1 MVVNQQQLPAFFK
14 TIHLF
19 GRLDNDQLAII
30 AGSMQSQTIEKDSFV
45 YRLNGDALHFYI
57 LYRGKIR
64 LRRDVGEEEPYDAV
78 LAPGD
83 FFGLESISGEPY
95 WITDA
100 IAEEDSIILFMTSE
114 QLDLIS
120 QDIPDLRYRLD
131 LAVRS
136 YNLMWNV
143 SLAWREKDEAIYYF
157 ARRHLIYM
165 LLRMLGPFTLL
176 LGALTAF
183 LIGQFSM
190 GGAMIVPLVL
200 AGFFLTLSLLWGV
213 WVFFDWANDYFVVTD
228 RRVLVFEKVILMF
241 DSRNETPLEAVLAV
255 NQRTSWLGRIL
266 NYGDISVKSFTGT
279 NSMNFLEAT
288 NEVQQIIETLLLRAR
303 QRKSSEELRTI
314 SQTLRQRLNNQGQA
328 NTAQPQRAV
337 QAGGEQQGEPQ
348 PAQVRMSPLHRQ
360 VATFLNLRI
369 EENGIII
376 YRKHWFILLQQ
387 VWAPTLILLSL
398 LLLFVLRVAGVF
410 TLFSLAGTSLVVFSV
425 GFFVFLWWG
434 YQYWDW
440 TNDLYVIT
448 TEQLIDV
455 DKRPLG
461 TETRKAAPLKNILS
475 IEYQRLGIIGNLF
488 NFGTVFIKV
497 GETTF
502 TFDYVHDPRRVQR
515 ELFNR
520 FSEVKDRERKA
531 EEQADHKRMADWIE
545 TYHRWQ
551 EDQGLES

>member
-1 MVVNQQQLPAFFK
+1 MVVDQGQLSAFFK

-19 GRLDNDQLAII
+19 GRLDNEQLAIL
-30 AGSMQSQTIEKDSFV
+30 SQAMDSRAIPKGEHV
-45 YRLNGDALHFYI
+45 YSLNGDALHFYI

-64 LRRDVGEEEPYDAV
+64 LRRDVGEEELYDAV
-78 LAPGD
+78 IAPGD

-95 WITDA
+95 WVTDA
-100 IAEEDSIILFMTSE
+100 IAEEDSIVVYLTSE
-114 QLDLIS
+114 QLDDIS
-120 QDIPDLRYRLD
+120 RDIPDLRYRLD

-136 YNLMWNV
+136 FNLMWNV
-143 SLAWREKDEAIYYF
+143 SLAWREPDEAIYYF

-165 LLRMLGPFTLL
+165 LIRMIGPFILL
-176 LGALTAF
+176 LVALTAF
-183 LIGQFSM
+183 LIGQLAMQGS
-190 GGAMIVPLVL
+190 MIVPLVL
-200 AGFFLTLSLLWGV
+200 AGSFLTAGLLWGV
-213 WVFFDWANDYFVVTD
+213 WIFFDWANDYFVVTD

-241 DSRNETPLEAVLAV
+241 DSRTETPLEAVLAV

-266 NYGDISVKSFTGT
+266 NFGDISVKSFTGT

-288 NEVQQIIETLLLRAR
+288 NEVQQIIEYLLLRAR
-303 QRKSSEELRTI
+303 QRKSSEELRNI
-314 SQTLRQRLNNQGQA
+314 SQTIRQRLGNQAQA
-328 NTAQPQRAV
+328 GAPQRRAGA
-337 QAGGEQQGEPQ
+337 QAGEQQQSEPQ

-360 VATFLNLRI
+360 IATFLNLRI
-369 EENGIII
+369 EENGVII

-387 VWAPTLILLSL
+387 IWAPTLILLFL
-398 LLLFVLRVAGVF
+398 FLVFVLRVGGVF
-410 TLFSLAGTSLVVFSV
+410 AAFSLVSLSAVVFPL
-425 GFFVFLWWG
+425 GLIVFAWWV
-434 YQYWDW
+434 YQYVDW

-448 TEQLIDV
+448 SEQLIDV
-455 DKRPLG
+455 DRRPLG

-475 IEYQRLGIIGNLF
+475 IEYQRLGIVGNLF

-520 FSEVKDRERKA
+520 FSEVKERERKA

-551 EDQGLES
+551 EDQGIGS

>member
-1 MVVNQQQLPAFFK
+1 MVVNPEQLPAFFK

-19 GRLDNDQLAII
+19 GRLVNEQLAYI
-30 AGSMQSQTIEKDSFV
+30 AGAMQSRAVEKDHFI
-45 YRLNGDALHFYI
+45 YELNGDALHFYI
-57 LYRGKIR
+57 LYRGKVR
-64 LRRDVGEEEPYDAV
+64 LRREIGDEEPYDAV
-78 LAPGD
+78 IAPGD

-95 WITDA
+95 WVTDA
-100 IAEEDSIILFMTSE
+100 IAEEDSIVLYLTSE
-114 QLDLIS
+114 QLDQIS
-120 QDIPDLRYRLD
+120 LEIPELRYRLD

-136 YNLMWNV
+136 FNLMWNV

-157 ARRHLIYM
+157 TRRHVIFM
-165 LLRMLGPFTLL
+165 LLRMLGPFAFFLA
-176 LGALTAF
+176 ALTAF
-183 LIGQFSM
+183 LIGRIAMQSS
-190 GGAMIVPLVL
+190 MIVPLML
-200 AGFFLTLSLLWGV
+200 SGFFLTVSLLWGV
-213 WVFFDWANDYFVVTD
+213 WVYFDWANDYFVVTD

-288 NEVQQIIETLLLRAR
+288 NEVQQIIEYLLLRAR

-314 SQTLRQRLNNQGQA
+314 SQTIRQRLGNQGQA
-328 NTAQPQRAV
+328 GSPQQRGGQ
-337 QAGGEQQGEPQ
+337 QAGEQQGQPQ
-348 PAQVRMSPLHRQ
+348 PAQVRMSPLQRQ
-360 VATFLNLRI
+360 IATFLNLRI
-369 EENGIII
+369 EEDGVII

-387 VWAPTLILLSL
+387 IWAPTLILLLFL
-398 LLLFVLRVAGVF
+398 LVLILRLTNIF
-410 TLFSLAGTSLVVFSV
+410 TLFSLAGTLLVIFSV
-425 GFFVFLWWG
+425 GIFVFGWWV
-434 YQYWDW
+434 YQYVDW

-448 TEQLIDV
+448 SEQLIDV

-475 IEYQRLGIIGNLF
+475 IEYQRLGIIGNIF

-520 FSEVKDRERKA
+520 FSEVKERERKA

-551 EDQGLES
+551 EDQGLGS

>member
-1 MVVNQQQLPAFFK
+1 MVVNPEQLPAFFK

-19 GRLDNDQLAII
+19 GRLDNEQLANI
-30 AGSMQSQTIEKDSFV
+30 AGAMHSRSVEKGDYV
-45 YRLNGDALHFYI
+45 YHLDGDALHFYI
-57 LYRGKIR
+57 LYRGKVR
-64 LRRDVGEEEPYDAV
+64 LRREIADEEPYDAMI
-78 LAPGD
+78 AQGD

-95 WITDA
+95 WVTDA
-100 IAEEDSIILFMTSE
+100 IAEEDSIVLYIDSE
-114 QLDLIS
+114 QLDQIS
-120 QDIPDLRYRLD
+120 LETPDLRYRLD

-136 YNLMWNV
+136 FNLMWNV

-157 ARRHLIYM
+157 TRRHIIFMLI
-165 LLRMLGPFTLL
+165 RMLGPFAFFLA
-176 LGALTAF
+176 ALTAL
-183 LIGQFSM
+183 LIGQVLMRGS
-190 GGAMIVPLVL
+190 MIVPLVL
-200 AGFFLTLSLLWGV
+200 SGFFLTVSLLWGV

-241 DSRNETPLEAVLAV
+241 DSRNETPLDAVLAV

-266 NYGDISVKSFTGT
+266 NYGDITVKSFTGT
-279 NSMNFLEAT
+279 NGMNFLEAT
-288 NEVQQIIETLLLRAR
+288 NEVQQIIEYLLLRAR
-303 QRKSSEELRTI
+303 QRKSSEELRNI
-314 SQTLRQRLNNQGQA
+314 SQTIRQRLGNQGQA
-328 NTAQPQRAV
+328 GAAQQRGGQ
-337 QAGGEQQGEPQ
+337 QAGAQQSQPQ
-348 PAQVRMSPLHRQ
+348 PAQVRMSTLQRQ
-360 VATFLNLRI
+360 IATFLNLRI
-369 EENGIII
+369 EEDGVII
-376 YRKHWFILLQQ
+376 YRKHWFVLLQQ
-387 VWAPTLILLSL
+387 VWAPTLILLLFL
-398 LLLFVLRVAGVF
+398 LVLILRLTNIF
-410 TLFSLAGTSLVVFSV
+410 TLFSLAGTSLVIFTV

-448 TEQLIDV
+448 SEQLIDV

-520 FSEVKDRERKA
+520 FSEVKERERKA

-551 EDQGLES
+551 EDQGIGS